1 MRQDYTK
8 LNKKGG
14 CGRSLLGL
22 VIAGVAGFC
31 ALVLVIAGLDM
42 LGIIESEEGE
52 RDNAVVV
59 LPSRTPVG
67 EATVTPIPLPSETPA
82 PSDTPDP
89 VAVLRSV
96 ADGVVIG
103 AIEEVIINPAG
114 GVVIRYAMGQ
124 GFGGYDVGFAEDEM
138 VHLAC
143 VLRDAGYTGGNYQF
157 HALVNFV
164 DDFGN
169 TNLGDGLVIRLMP
182 DAIAAIN
189 CDAYASV
196 NLQAISQYYELAEG
210 LR

>member
-1 MRQDYTK
+1 MQK
-8 LNKKGG
+8 QKKKGG
-14 CGRSLLGL
+14 CLGGILKWALLG
-22 VIAGVAGFC
+22 IGAFF
-31 ALVLVIAGLDM
+31 ALVLVIFVLDV
-42 LGIIESEEGE
+42 LGFIESEETG
-52 RDNAVVV
+52 RDNVVV
-59 LPSRTPVG
+59 LPSRTPAGVP
-67 EATVTPIPLPSETPA
+67 TVTPIPLPTNTPA
-82 PSDTPDP
+82 PSETPDP
-89 VAVLRSV
+89 LAALRNV

-114 GVVIRYAMGQ
+114 GIVVRYAMGQ

-169 TNLGDGLVIRLMP
+169 ASLGDGLVVRLMP

-196 NLQAISQYYELAEG
+196 NLQAIAQYYELAEG